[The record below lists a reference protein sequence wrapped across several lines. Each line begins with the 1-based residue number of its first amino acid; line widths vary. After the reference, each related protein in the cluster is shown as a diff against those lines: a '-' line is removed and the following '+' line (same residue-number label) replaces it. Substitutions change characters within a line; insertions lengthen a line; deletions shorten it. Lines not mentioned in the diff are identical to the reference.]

1 MCLKNNVMKRLYVVL
16 NVAAKQP
23 QALCVLPN
31 RPLYHQLYEDT
42 KNNDHLTQHQL
53 EILRIA
59 VESTN
64 KVKLVPIDVPPSFV
78 LQ

>member
-16 NVAAKQP
+16 TVAAKQP
-23 QALCVLPN
+23 QAVCVLPN

-42 KNNDHLTQHQL
+42 KNNEYLSQQQVDS
-53 EILRIA
+53 LRIA
-59 VESTN
+59 VESSQ

-78 LQ
+78 F

>member
-16 NVAAKQP
+16 HAAKP

-42 KNNDHLTQHQL
+42 KNNEYLTQQQL
-53 EILRIA
+53 ESLRIA
-59 VESTN
+59 VESN
-64 KVKLVPIDVPPSFV
+64 QKVKLVAIDVPPSFV